1 MILHG
6 GAQSSLRPDTV
17 RDNRCDYEAHEG
29 RMQTG
34 RRTAH
39 AGSRLKPLT
48 TQEGR
53 TGEECHSRHRLM
65 RGFTRIIN
73 SAPEQ
78 LIPLLNDYTEVRRT
92 Q

>member
-17 RDNRCDYEAHEG
+17 RDNRCDYEAHDG

-39 AGSRLKPLT
+39 A
-48 TQEGR
+48 
-53 TGEECHSRHRLM
+53 
-65 RGFTRIIN
+65 
-73 SAPEQ
+73 EQ
-78 LIPLLNDYTEVRRT
+78 A
-92 Q
+92 